1 MLIDDGKS
9 TPLAAKISGTGSTV
23 RPSWIADACG
33 NLTGGDEGW
42 VPGFVGGWC
51 PAGMVGRA
59 LAFTCAAGFRFSCYD
74 ASSPAGGGPHP
85 PGQLSFLSSFDSCE
99 HFNNTVDCDP
109 FLAYVGPIHKRP
121 SADRLVV
128 VEPTKCHT
136 TQYQMETRFFYITS
150 RLTVRCDGSQ

>member
-9 TPLAAKISGTGSTV
+9 TPHHLQRKYLGLGALFAQVGSPT
-23 RPSWIADACG
+23 RAGI
-33 NLTGGDEGW
+33 
-42 VPGFVGGWC
+42 WC

-99 HFNNTVDCDP
+99 HFNCDP

-128 VEPTKCHT
+128 VKPTKCYT
-136 TQYQMETRFFYITS
+136 TQYQM
-150 RLTVRCDGSQ
+150 